1 MTPLEWIALAQL
13 IVLPLA
19 IAAWRTW
26 RADVANEKLRG
37 FVDQAVRSAE
47 ELGAA
52 GDMGDDG
59 KAKFVKTLLKQHYPR
74 LTDDVVEVLI
84 HAAVQAAGL
93 GASGKGAPTPA
104 A

>member
-37 FVDQAVRSAE
+37 FVDQAVRAAE

-93 GASGKGAPTPA
+93 GASGKGAPPA
-104 A
+104 V